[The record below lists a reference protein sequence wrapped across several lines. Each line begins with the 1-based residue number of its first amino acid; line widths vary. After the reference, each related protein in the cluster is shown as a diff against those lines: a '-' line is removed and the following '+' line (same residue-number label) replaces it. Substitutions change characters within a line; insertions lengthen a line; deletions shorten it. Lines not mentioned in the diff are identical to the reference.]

1 MQMTKKRIAYFADHE
16 KTVLADVNMSVSAG
30 DFEDVAQQFKD
41 YGRFLVRHPEALE
54 ALSGR

>member
-1 MQMTKKRIAYFADHE
+1 MTKKRIAYFADHE